1 MIPTAR
7 NIPPTQPSAD
17 FSPTQPPAAW
27 QPFTR
32 DALYP
37 ERGPSNSLYLPL
49 GEWPRLPSTARIERY
64 TCSLQACSFS
74 LQGWGLI
81 DLLLRASNEGLQRPR
96 VARAQ
101 KIIRLHPLLCSAS
114 KEGTWPLPP
123 HPSEAA
129 RCASTGI
136 VPATPPLF
144 QHPARQGC
152 QLAQVRARR
161 AGGARSSPA
170 PCGD

>member
-1 MIPTAR
+1 MLKKTVQQGLSDLSFLRDGWDDPHCAR
-7 NIPPTQPSAD
+7 HSHPPTHWQIVL
-17 FSPTQPPAAW
+17 THPALRLLRNRFPVACQLPW
-27 QPFTR
+27 Q
-32 DALYP
+32 
-37 ERGPSNSLYLPL
+37 GPSNFLCLSWR
-49 GEWPRLPSTARIERY
+49 ERPRLSFTARIGQY

-81 DLLLRASNEGLQRPR
+81 DLPLRASNEGLLRPR

-114 KEGTWPLPP
+114 KKDTWPLPP

-136 VPATPPLF
+136 VPAT
-144 QHPARQGC
+144 
-152 QLAQVRARR
+152 
-161 AGGARSSPA
+161 SPSFSA
-170 PCGD
+170 SC

>member
-7 NIPPTQPSAD
+7 NIPPTQPSAR
-17 FSPTQPPAAW
+17 Q
-27 QPFTR
+27 

-37 ERGPSNSLYLPL
+37 VRGPSNSLYLPL
-49 GEWPRLPSTARIERY
+49 GEWPRLPSTARIERAPFH
-64 TCSLQACSFS
+64 C
-74 LQGWGLI
+74 
-81 DLLLRASNEGLQRPR
+81 
-96 VARAQ
+96 AR
-101 KIIRLHPLLCSAS
+101 SAS

-144 QHPARQGC
+144 QHPVK
-152 QLAQVRARR
+152 VRPSEPLSHYPHDRR
-161 AGGARSSPA
+161 P
-170 PCGD
+170 

>member
-1 MIPTAR
+1 MGHDSVARPLNNEGGIPQDAQKGQTSHPPNPGAPRRALSQARPQRAITFKGVAGMIPTAR
-7 NIPPTQPSAD
+7 TIPPTQPSAR
-17 FSPTQPPAAW
+17 Q
-27 QPFTR
+27 

-49 GEWPRLPSTARIERY
+49 GEWPRLPSTARIERA
-64 TCSLQACSFS
+64 QFH
-74 LQGWGLI
+74 
-81 DLLLRASNEGLQRPR
+81 RAR
-96 VARAQ
+96 
-101 KIIRLHPLLCSAS
+101 SAS

-144 QHPARQGC
+144 SILPE
-152 QLAQVRARR
+152 
-161 AGGARSSPA
+161 RSW
-170 PCGD
+170 

>member
-17 FSPTQPPAAW
+17 FSPTQAPAAW

-37 ERGPSNSLYLPL
+37 GRGPSNSLYLPL
-49 GEWPRLPSTARIERY
+49 REWPRLPSTARSNDPSKLAR
-64 TCSLQACSFS
+64 FS
-74 LQGWGLI
+74 SHGM
-81 DLLLRASNEGLQRPR
+81 A
-96 VARAQ
+96 
-101 KIIRLHPLLCSAS
+101 PLLVPLRPSSEHILIVRAPGARDRHACQSIPFHRARSAS

-129 RCASTGI
+129 HCASTGI
-136 VPATPPLF
+136 VPAPPPLF
-144 QHPARQGC
+144 SILPE
-152 QLAQVRARR
+152 
-161 AGGARSSPA
+161 RSW
-170 PCGD
+170 